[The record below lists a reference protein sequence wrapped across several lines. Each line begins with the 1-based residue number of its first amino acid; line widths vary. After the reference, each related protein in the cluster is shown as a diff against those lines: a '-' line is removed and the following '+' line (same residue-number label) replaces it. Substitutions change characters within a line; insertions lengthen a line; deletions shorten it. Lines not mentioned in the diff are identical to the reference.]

1 MEKRMD
7 VSLGK
12 RLIDEMIAL
21 RVQEGVVT
29 TLQKEV
35 ANLKA
40 AAINGEYGGRELMI
54 DGKRQVLLRVE
65 YFFLDDQVNITLVL
79 GYQADEVVK
88 NRDELTDVERKLLDD
103 YDQCYDELTHFFDFY
118 DGGRAIKAAK
128 ELSNLRHIDLTHER
142 VFDFALSEMTEEG
155 FYDEA
160 GIVL

>member
-12 RLIDEMIAL
+12 RLIDEMITL

-65 YFFLDDQVNITLVL
+65 YFFLEDQVNITLVL
-79 GYQADEVVK
+79 GSASITSPC
-88 NRDELTDVERKLLDD
+88 R
-103 YDQCYDELTHFFDFY
+103 
-118 DGGRAIKAAK
+118 
-128 ELSNLRHIDLTHER
+128 
-142 VFDFALSEMTEEG
+142 
-155 FYDEA
+155 
-160 GIVL
+160 